1 MNLINETLLQASFES
16 TEDNAGY
23 KDQPVV
29 AVYVPAVDGDV
40 NPLVDM
46 DVQGASVF
54 YREWQGHATLEGMQQ
69 INQHLNEVALDAVV
83 AAAQDSDV
91 RESTH
96 IDYNLFVIDPAIQPN
111 WYETLGEV
119 KDLTGA
125 LLTGNLSEYQ
135 VGAVDALSDALGMEN
150 IFTSVGQACVRIERV
165 LHAQS
170 LKEV

>member
-1 MNLINETLLQASFES
+1 MNLINEALLQANFES
-16 TEDNAGY
+16 METNDGY

-29 AVYVPAVDGDV
+29 AIYVPAVDGDV

-46 DVQGASVF
+46 DVNGASIF
-54 YREWQGHATLEGMQQ
+54 YREWQGKTALEGMQQ
-69 INQHLNEVALDAVV
+69 INQHLNEVELSSAAIAV
-83 AAAQDSDV
+83 QDNTV
-91 RESTH
+91 RNTTH

-125 LLTGNLSEYQ
+125 LLTGELSEYQ
-135 VGAVDALSDALGMEN
+135 VGAVAALSDALGMEN